1 MSVQPNPAQPDIVV
15 REEARPDGAHCLY
28 PRFRETL
35 PGGRSYEVIDQ
46 GDSSADNFGPVPVP
60 AGHLFMMGDN
70 RDDSMDS
77 RFSADIP
84 EVAARGVGMLPIDNV
99 LGRATIGFWST
110 DGSANWLLPW
120 TWFTAARWSRI
131 GKTW

>member
-1 MSVQPNPAQPDIVV
+1 
-15 REEARPDGAHCLY
+15 
-28 PRFRETL
+28 
-35 PGGRSYEVIDQ
+35 
-46 GDSSADNFGPVPVP
+46 
-60 AGHLFMMGDN
+60 MMGDN

-110 DGSANWLLPW
+110 DGSANWVLPW
-120 TWFTAARWSRI
+120 TWFTAARWNRI
-131 GKTW
+131 GMTY